1 MVAGGL
7 AYDVG
12 ELLAARQPSALST
25 GVAWVDEV
33 TGGLTPGSVWT
44 VLGATGV
51 GVTTFA
57 TRLATAA
64 AVTGTAILAN
74 GHVPSRS
81 LARQAQQAASR
92 LGPTE
97 PQGPSSVPRLAS
109 WLPLPNLGDISWDGD
124 CERADLVVLDTWDEM
139 WRPAHWGHTREQR
152 VASVRWLREV
162 ARTNGTALVLTG
174 RLPHGSSGAP
184 RPDMHWTVEPVDDVA
199 DVNVWLDWSDDGSPS
214 CVATVRVRGGGSAR
228 NRLPIGSGAAPIRD

>member
-81 LARQAQQAASR
+81 LARQAQQAAS
-92 LGPTE
+92 
-97 PQGPSSVPRLAS
+97 
-109 WLPLPNLGDISWDGD
+109 
-124 CERADLVVLDTWDEM
+124 
-139 WRPAHWGHTREQR
+139 
-152 VASVRWLREV
+152 
-162 ARTNGTALVLTG
+162 
-174 RLPHGSSGAP
+174 
-184 RPDMHWTVEPVDDVA
+184 
-199 DVNVWLDWSDDGSPS
+199 
-214 CVATVRVRGGGSAR
+214 
-228 NRLPIGSGAAPIRD
+228 